1 MDTKQSKIKDRI
13 RKLLALSKSPHEAEA
28 ASALAKAHEL
38 LSRYG
43 LGKSDLSSD
52 VSGIVELVVALE
64 AHIKPW
70 EEKLLGSILSATFTE
85 ALCVDENNK
94 QKLIVIGREA
104 NVVTA
109 KILYEYLH
117 ETVERKAEMFCE
129 SIEDLESFRMGMVN
143 SIDKKFKDQQ
153 NDTHDAGKNR
163 DLVVVLENERSE
175 ENLQYI
181 RERYGNPDFSDNW
194 HGVDPNSYRL
204 GKAIGRKIS
213 INRQLFSKT
222 E

>member
-1 MDTKQSKIKDRI
+1 MKSKIKDRI
-13 RKLLALSKSPHEAEA
+13 CKLLALSKSPHEAEA
-28 ASALAKAHEL
+28 ASAMAKAHEL
-38 LSRYG
+38 LSKYG
-43 LGKSDLSSD
+43 LGKPDLSSD
-52 VSGIVELVVALE
+52 VSGIIELAVAVE

-85 ALCVDENNK
+85 ALCVDENSK

-117 ETVERKAEMFCE
+117 ETVERKAKMFCE
-129 SIEDLESFRMGMVN
+129 SIEDLESFRMGMIN
-143 SIDKKFKDQQ
+143 SIDKKFQDQQ
-153 NDTHDAGKNR
+153 NGIHDSDKKR
-163 DLVVVLENERSE
+163 DLVVVLENERSG

-181 RERYGNPDFSDNW
+181 REHYGNPDFSENW

-204 GKAIGRKIS
+204 GKSIGRKIS
-213 INRQLFSKT
+213 ISRQLFSKT